1 MDGNTM
7 EQTAPML
14 QLPVIEAGL
23 WNVMA
28 LDELANRRLLEL
40 EFAMESEAL
49 RKLAREGNREATR
62 RKMAEM
68 DARFGEHPWLKA
80 KMEVLHRL
88 AEEDMEMMMK
98 EAHFSA
104 SRSMQRLVSRSEILF
119 CKDETENAEMPS
131 FLRKKVSEGRGRRTQ
146 K

>member
-1 MDGNTM
+1 
-7 EQTAPML
+7 
-14 QLPVIEAGL
+14 
-23 WNVMA
+23 
-28 LDELANRRLLEL
+28 
-40 EFAMESEAL
+40 
-49 RKLAREGNREATR
+49 
-62 RKMAEM
+62 M
-68 DARFGEHPWLKA
+68 DARFGEHPWLRA

-104 SRSMQRLVSRSEILF
+104 SRSMQRLVARSEILF
-119 CKDETENAEMPS
+119 CKDETESADMPS